1 MVRLR
6 LLCMV
11 NRMTLPVWLN
21 RGAPATYTRPCL
33 EDTTDVTVYPAVG
46 GNRLV
51 SDPAAWQTSPGPGS
65 MGGLLTGEYSEQAE
79 QMVVLDGGSQA
90 QLRRRPGRGRAWK
103 GLVDG
108 AGNSLRPPSAG
119 GHRKKPGGVTKRHR

>member
-21 RGAPATYTRPCL
+21 RGAPATYTRPCP

-51 SDPAAWQTSPGPGS
+51 SGPVAWQTSPGPGG
-65 MGGLLTGEYSEQAE
+65 MGGPLKGGHSEQAE
-79 QMVVLDGGSQA
+79 QMVVLDDSSQA
-90 QLRRRPGRGRAWK
+90 QLRRRPGRGRARK
-103 GLVDG
+103 GLVDS
-108 AGNSLRPPSAG
+108 AGNSLCPPSAG
-119 GHRKKPGGVTKRHR
+119 GHQKEPGGVTKRHC

>member
-6 LLCMV
+6 LLCIV

-51 SDPAAWQTSPGPGS
+51 SGPAAWQTSPGPGG
-65 MGGLLTGEYSEQAE
+65 MDGPLQEGHSEQAE
-79 QMVVLDGGSQA
+79 QMVVLDSSSQA
-90 QLRRRPGRGRAWK
+90 QLRRPGRGRAWAR
-103 GLVDG
+103 LVDG

-119 GHRKKPGGVTKRHR
+119 GH